1 MPFALRRRW
10 RDIADSITEE
20 QKRDITIEDVT
31 EFVDKRARAANH
43 PQFGN
48 LGGSVSETRNRSTSS
63 AIERKRKPTFTS
75 TKLSYATHGETV
87 HGNAS
92 EDSIIQKC
100 ILCTQQHWLSRCK
113 AFREKSTQE
122 RLKFVREKGLCDNCL
137 QVGHMA
143 KSCPKESFCKVENCR
158 VERKHST
165 FLHVKDDGE
174 KLQGNVEPTPAQVTT
189 NNGCIN
195 LVSLCSSTGA
205 GTTQATG
212 MPIVPVR
219 VKAKDSSS
227 RADVYA
233 FLDPGSNTT
242 FCTKRLINRLGVQGD
257 EASLSLTM
265 NNDNVQSVCTV
276 VNLMVYDLQEKTQ

>member
-1 MPFALRRRW
+1 MLRTVSLRNRKE
-10 RDIADSITEE
+10 T
-20 QKRDITIEDVT
+20 TIEDVA
-31 EFVDKRARAANH
+31 EFLDKRARAANH

-48 LGGSVSETRNRSTSS
+48 LKESVSETRNRSTSS
-63 AIERKRKPTFTS
+63 ASERKRKPT
-75 TKLSYATHGETV
+75 LSYATHGETV

-92 EDSIIQKC
+92 EDSNIRKC

-113 AFREKSTQE
+113 AFRVKSTQE

-158 VERKHST
+158 VERKHSA

-174 KLQGNVEPTPAQVTT
+174 KLQGNVESTSTQVTT
-189 NNGCIN
+189 NNGCISR
-195 LVSLCSSTGA
+195 VSLCSSTGA

-212 MPIVPVR
+212 MPNVPVR
-219 VKAKDSSS
+219 VKAKNSSS
-227 RADVYA
+227 LVEIYA

-257 EASLSLTM
+257 EASLSLTAM
-265 NNDNVQSVCTV
+265 NNDNVRSDCTV
-276 VNLMVYDLQEKTQ
+276 VNLMVYDLQEKNAIELPSVYSC